1 MKTIFT
7 MCAITLVAGTV
18 MLWRTLR
25 TPTQFGTFTG
35 APQTS
40 VVDVISKPAQFIGK
54 TIVVEGTVR
63 QQCRTMGCF
72 FFFVSGKNTLRV
84 DLQEVAMNAPMRE
97 GHMARVEGQIVPYDH
112 GYQFFASAI
121 EFE

>member
-7 MCAITLVAGTV
+7 ICAITLVAGTV

-54 TIVVEGTVR
+54 TIAVEGTVR

-112 GYQFFASAI
+112 GYQFFASAVA
-121 EFE
+121 FE